1 MADSAHAAAGPAV
14 LLDIAD
20 RVAEIRFNRPARLN
34 AIDIE
39 TAEGFAA
46 AVDRALADDDV
57 AVIVVSAEGRAFVAG
72 GDLAH
77 LRAATDRAGALHEL
91 IDPMHVA
98 LKALAASPKIT
109 LGSLKGAVAGGGMSL
124 ALSLDLV
131 IAAESTTFNFAY
143 ARVAASADC
152 GGSWALPRLVGLRRA
167 LEIALLSEP
176 VDAANAHRLGLV
188 NRVVADDRLTEETR
202 AMAERLASG
211 AGFALGEIKALM
223 RTSGERAFDAQL
235 DAEAASF
242 ARCTATQDFGEAL
255 DAFFGRRA
263 PQFSGR

>member
-1 MADSAHAAAGPAV
+1 MAETALTAGPAV
-14 LLDIAD
+14 LLTVAD
-20 RVAEIRFNRPARLN
+20 RIAEIRFNRPARLN

-46 AVDRALADDDV
+46 AVDAALANDEV
-57 AVIVVSAEGRAFVAG
+57 SVIVVSAEGRAFVAG

-77 LRAATDRAGALHEL
+77 LRAASDRAEALHQL

-109 LGSLKGAVAGGGMSL
+109 LGSIRGPVAGGGMSL
-124 ALSLDLV
+124 ALGLDLV

-176 VDAANAHRLGLV
+176 LDAASAHRLGLV
-188 NRVVADDRLTEETR
+188 NRVVPEDRLADETR
-202 AMAERLASG
+202 TMATRLASG

-223 RTSGERAFDAQL
+223 RTAGERTYEAQL
-235 DAEAASF
+235 DAEAQSF
-242 ARCTATQDFGEAL
+242 GRCTATADFGEAL
-255 DAFFGRRA
+255 DAFFTRRP

>member
-1 MADSAHAAAGPAV
+1 MTESAAATGPAV
-14 LLDIAD
+14 LLTVAD
-20 RVAEIRFNRPARLN
+20 RIAEIRFNRPARLN

-46 AVDRALADDDV
+46 AVDAVLADDDV
-57 AVIVVSAEGRAFVAG
+57 AVIIVSAEGRAFVAG

-77 LRAATDRAGALHEL
+77 LRAAADREQALHEL

-176 VDAANAHRLGLV
+176 VDAPSAHRLGLV

>member
-1 MADSAHAAAGPAV
+1 MDESAAAGPAV
-14 LLDIAD
+14 LLTVDD
-20 RVAEIRFNRPARLN
+20 RIAEIRFNRPARLN

-39 TAEGFAA
+39 TAEGFAV
-46 AVDRALADDDV
+46 AVDTALANDDV
-57 AVIVVSAEGRAFVAG
+57 SVIVVSAEGRAFVAG

-77 LRAATDRAGALHEL
+77 LKAATNRADALREL
-91 IDPMHVA
+91 IDPMHGA

-124 ALSLDLV
+124 ALGLDLA
-131 IAAESTTFNFAY
+131 IAAESTTFSFAY

-176 VDAANAHRLGLV
+176 VDAPSAYRLGLV
-188 NRVVADDRLTEETR
+188 NRVVADDRLADETR
-202 AMAERLASG
+202 DLAKRLASG
-211 AGFALGEIKALM
+211 AGFALGEVKALM
-223 RTSGERAFDAQL
+223 RASGERTYDAQL

-242 ARCTATQDFGEAL
+242 GRCTATEDFGEAL
-255 DAFFGRRA
+255 DAFFGRRPA
-263 PQFSGR
+263 QFAGR